1 MPIGIPFSSEEQ
13 FLLIKNGSNING
25 TSESLHQIYVT
36 GALSEKS
43 HLVYQQYYDTTLSD
57 VISACSGLLSLM

>member
-1 MPIGIPFSSEEQ
+1 M
-13 FLLIKNGSNING
+13 LIKNGSNING

-43 HLVYQQYYDTTLSD
+43 HLVYQEYYDTTLSD